1 MYSKAPKSCALKG
14 LASARDSL
22 LGNARISLV
31 KSLLS
36 CPANLQWKV
45 WLAGARLE
53 LSAGSLAKARRCLP
67 LLSTVPCPPII
78 CSNDHHMYTATLSSL
93 LLRLTVTVHA
103 AAQFSTTQFML
114 KIQQD
119 CDHPSSHLVSFHSN
133 CSTSRSLLCQ
143 AFKTV
148 PAKSRFHVFL
158 ECSRVEVWQAPL
170 NQHHYSDFLLHI

>member
-1 MYSKAPKSCALKG
+1 MYSRAPKSCALKG

-67 LLSTVPCPPII
+67 LLCTVPCQSYHLHQRSSRLY
-78 CSNDHHMYTATLSSL
+78 CCFVFTATASHCHCAHCS
-93 LLRLTVTVHA
+93 A
-103 AAQFSTTQFML
+103 ISTIQFML
-114 KIQQD
+114 RIQQD
-119 CDHPSSHLVSFHSN
+119 CGQPSSHLISFHSN
-133 CSTSRSLLCQ
+133 CSLP
-143 AFKTV
+143 F
-148 PAKSRFHVFL
+148 
-158 ECSRVEVWQAPL
+158 
-170 NQHHYSDFLLHI
+170 YSA

>member
-53 LSAGSLAKARRCLP
+53 LSAGSLAKARRSPAPP
-67 LLSTVPCPPII
+67 LSVYPVHPISS
-78 CSNDHHMYTATLSSL
+78 SNDHHVQTPALISQFTASRYHYAHCSAVQFNSCLRFNRTAVTPYLISLTPFSAIQFYITQSALSGVQNSA
-93 LLRLTVTVHA
+93 R
-103 AAQFSTTQFML
+103 
-114 KIQQD
+114 
-119 CDHPSSHLVSFHSN
+119 
-133 CSTSRSLLCQ
+133 
-143 AFKTV
+143 
-148 PAKSRFHVFL
+148 
-158 ECSRVEVWQAPL
+158 
-170 NQHHYSDFLLHI
+170 